1 MKKILTCLPPTIGLV
16 CEVLIIF
23 NLGIEIYKFIR
34 KPKDDSSNSKS
45 NDLWEDNWNHHRGA
59 GVRSTDIEGY

>member
-45 NDLWEDNWNHHRGA
+45 NDL
-59 GVRSTDIEGY
+59 